1 MHKGRRTSPKSL
13 IRFQCGFHARGKGV
27 ITYWKASFL
36 CGFQQFVCLERGG
49 WIGFFGL
56 RNVFCH
62 IVCSI
67 SCNKLS
73 QKTIRK
79 GFPVGSEA
87 KNLPAVQETQETWA
101 QSRVGK
107 MPWGRESLQ
116 CSFLPAKAH
125 GQRNPVRKHGGHKGR
140 TRRSD

>member
-1 MHKGRRTSPKSL
+1 MKFLTERTLMSEL
-13 IRFQCGFHARGKGV
+13 
-27 ITYWKASFL
+27 WKPT
-36 CGFQQFVCLERGG
+36 
-49 WIGFFGL
+49 
-56 RNVFCH
+56 
-62 IVCSI
+62 I

-140 TRRSD
+140 T